1 MALPTEQLYTWQR
14 GTDVPFN
21 TRVSMGK
28 VVDAR
33 SVFIFGY
40 NPDVQNV
47 EETVWDHGGLY
58 TYPSAAA
65 QMTISSSSA
74 NTDAVVSIVG
84 LGAGYVEQTE
94 LITVNGQTPVTTA
107 RSYLR
112 INGMSA
118 LSGTVEGSIYLGAG
132 TVTAGVPATVYGRI
146 INGNNR
152 TEMGLYTVPAGYEL
166 YLDRGNVSHGSDS
179 LNAFITARLMYR
191 LPEILFQTAAKVALN
206 NKFIDFEFEYPIL
219 LPAGSDLETRA
230 ICSKAQVNAVSTSF
244 QGLLVKTEMF

>member
-1 MALPTEQLYTWQR
+1 MTLPTEQLYTWQR
-14 GTDVPFN
+14 GTDVPFK

-33 SVFIFGY
+33 SVFVFGY

-47 EETVWDHGGLY
+47 EETVWDHGGVY
-58 TYPSAAA
+58 AYPASAIP
-65 QMTISSSSA
+65 MTISSSNAST
-74 NTDAVVSIVG
+74 NAVVSIVG

-107 RSYLR
+107 KSYLR

-118 LSGTVEGSIYLGAG
+118 LTGTIADSIYLGAG
-132 TVTAGVPATVYGRI
+132 VVTSGVPATVYARI

-166 YLDRGNVSHGSDS
+166 YLDRGNISHGSDS
-179 LNAFITARLMYR
+179 SNAFIPFDPANTDY
-191 LPEILFQTAAKVALN
+191 Q
-206 NKFIDFEFEYPIL
+206 EYLEWLAEGNEP
-219 LPAGSDLETRA
+219 LPADTPE
-230 ICSKAQVNAVSTSF
+230 
-244 QGLLVKTEMF
+244 